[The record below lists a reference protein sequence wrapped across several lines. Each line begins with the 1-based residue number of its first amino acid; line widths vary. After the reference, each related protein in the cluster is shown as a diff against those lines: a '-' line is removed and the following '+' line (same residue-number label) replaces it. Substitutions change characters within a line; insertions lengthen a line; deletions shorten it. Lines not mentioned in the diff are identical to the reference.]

1 MVQYLIPLTGS
12 ALPAEAPNRTPK
24 DTRMRLYGLKLYMLL
39 GLILI
44 GAGAIIV
51 AASHDPAVH
60 VWEGRN

>member
-1 MVQYLIPLTGS
+1 
-12 ALPAEAPNRTPK
+12 
-24 DTRMRLYGLKLYMLL
+24 MRLDGLKLYMLL

-44 GAGAIIV
+44 GAGAIII